1 MSADGKISTVQRR
14 QIRISGP
21 NDLARVDALRA
32 SSDAV
37 MVGVG
42 TILADDPSLRVRSKE
57 LRDMRIKSGK
67 QENPL
72 RIVADSTVKT
82 PQDAKVLGNGCILA
96 ISQSAPRDRLA
107 LVSRK
112 CEIIKC
118 GQQKV
123 DLRSLLK
130 ILHEKGVKRLMVE
143 GGATLNWA
151 LIKDRLVDE
160 VYAYIGAMLIAGEN
174 APTLLGGDGFIRNF
188 PCLQLKTVEKID
200 DGVLVRWCISR
211 S

>member
-1 MSADGKISTVQRR
+1 MSADGKTSSIQHS

-42 TILADDPSLRVRSKE
+42 TILADDPSLRVKSKE

-72 RIVADSTVKT
+72 RIVADSAVKT
-82 PQDAKVLGNGCILA
+82 PREAKVLGNGCILA
-96 ISQSAPRDRLA
+96 ISQSASRDRLA
-107 LVSRK
+107 LVSQK
-112 CEIIKC
+112 CEIIQC

-130 ILHEKGVKRLMVE
+130 ILYEKGVKRLMVE

-151 LIKDRLVDE
+151 LIKDGLVDE
-160 VYAYIGAMLIAGEN
+160 VYTYIGAMLIAGEN
-174 APTLLGGDGFIRNF
+174 APTLLGGDGFTSNF

-200 DGVLVRWCISR
+200 DGVLVRWCISL